1 MLSCQS
7 TQHNLLYLLKD
18 GFSVDNI
25 SNSEIELSIISY
37 GNDKSKIVIS
47 CENKKPLFILV
58 ESLNNDLC
66 KKIEIINENID
77 NYDFVEDVVYELN
90 KFINDDMRKISLH
103 DLNNI
108 VKKLKEDAYLQFSS
122 SKNPKSILSLDASI
136 EMLCDQIVKIHLSNN
151 MLINNNITNIDMFTV
166 TLYNLHIENTT
177 DVYVSVTIKL
187 DITNILTVPPSI
199 SLKSNK
205 KFKYNLLDAIKKMD
219 LFTVKNNT
227 NLWTIKYCLFST
239 LQKIYEIIN
248 ICGCIENDNESND
261 DILTEQIYQLE
272 NILKINNNT
281 IKQNKLLEL
290 FDKDL
295 VNCTSQSQS
304 QSQNKKSY
312 WAQGTGYGTNEDS
325 PTWDINS
332 YIKKRKNEQEDL
344 VVNMIKLTKLLLSR
358 DIPINDIPIND
369 MTNNDMTN
377 NDMTNNDMTN
387 KNIISRLTNIIK
399 NYLLNDAI
407 DITVIEQLKHA
418 LIVNKLFKLK
428 DIAILLI
435 TYLRDNNLECTELSN
450 MFGCNV
456 HTISCERD
464 ENLTPYQKQF
474 NKYRF
479 RYSNVNLNII
489 GSQYITNCISPSP
502 SHITRLQ
509 REFQILKKSIII
521 SENASIF
528 FTVQTD
534 NICKMRFIISGPK
547 NTPYEYGLFIFNMT
561 IPAEFPAKPPIC
573 ILDNT
578 GGVRFNPNL
587 YDSGYVCSSILN
599 TWRGLASESWTPELS
614 SIFQIFMSI
623 QSQILVEQPYFN
635 EPGYERT
642 MNTPNGQK
650 NSDEYNEKIMQYT
663 LNHAI
668 VGLLES
674 SSKGK
679 YPEFHDVIHEYFAY
693 HKNNIINTLNIFEKK
708 LPFSKVSYFKC
719 QKEKFIS
726 ICPVNV

>member
-1 MLSCQS
+1 MLSCQPPQSTQSIQSPQS
-7 TQHNLLYLLKD
+7 TQHNLLYLLK
-18 GFSVDNI
+18 GNISLDNI
-25 SNSEIELSIISY
+25 SNSEIELSIIDYSF
-37 GNDKSKIVIS
+37 NKSKVVIS
-47 CENKKPLFILV
+47 CENNKPLFILV
-58 ESLNNDLC
+58 ESTNNDLC

-77 NYDFVEDVVYELN
+77 NYEFVEDIVYELN
-90 KFINDDMRKISLH
+90 KFINDDMRKISLD
-103 DLNNI
+103 DLDNI
-108 VKKLKEDAYLQFSS
+108 IKKIKENSYLQLSS
-122 SKNPKSILSLDASI
+122 LKNSKSMLSLDASI
-136 EMLCDQIVKIHLSNN
+136 EMLCDQLVKIHSSNN
-151 MLINNNITNIDMFTV
+151 MLVNNNITNIDTFTV
-166 TLYNLHIENTT
+166 TLYNLHNENTK
-177 DVYVSVTIKL
+177 DVYVSVTIKV
-187 DITNILTVPPSI
+187 DITNILTSPPSI

-205 KFKYNLLDAIKKMD
+205 KFKYNLLDAIQKMD

-227 NLWTIKYCLFST
+227 NLWTIKYCLFTT

-248 ICGCIENDNESND
+248 ICGCIENDNDSND
-261 DILTEQIYQLE
+261 SVLLEQICQLE
-272 NILKINNNT
+272 NILKINNDT

-295 VNCTSQSQS
+295 VKDTMQTHP

-312 WAQGTGYGTNEDS
+312 WAKGTGYGTNDDN
-325 PTWDINS
+325 PNWDINS
-332 YIKKRKNEQEDL
+332 YIKRIKNEQEDL
-344 VVNMIKLTKLLLSR
+344 IVNMIKLTKLLSLR
-358 DIPINDIPIND
+358 DIPINNDIIP
-369 MTNNDMTN
+369 
-377 NDMTNNDMTN
+377 
-387 KNIISRLTNIIK
+387 RLTNIIK
-399 NYLLNDAI
+399 NYLLNDEI
-407 DITVIEQLKHA
+407 DITVVEQLKHA
-418 LIVNKLFKLK
+418 LIINKLFKLK

-435 TYLRDNNLECTELSN
+435 TYLKDNNLECIELSN

-456 HTISCERD
+456 HNISSEHD

-479 RYSNVNLNII
+479 RYSNVHLNII
-489 GSQYITNCISPSP
+489 GTQYISNCINPLP

-561 IPAEFPAKPPIC
+561 IPTEFPAKPPIC

-614 SIFQIFMSI
+614 TIFQIFMSI

-635 EPGYERT
+635 EPGYEKT

-650 NSDEYNEKIMQYT
+650 NSIEYNEKIMQYT
-663 LNHAI
+663 LNHAMI
-668 VGLLES
+668 GLLDS
-674 SSKGK
+674 TSKGK

-693 HKNNIINTLNIFEKK
+693 HKHNIINTLNIWEKN
-708 LPFSKVSYFKC
+708 LPFSKLSFFKC

-726 ICPVNV
+726 ICPEIV

>member
-1 MLSCQS
+1 
-7 TQHNLLYLLKD
+7 
-18 GFSVDNI
+18 
-25 SNSEIELSIISY
+25 
-37 GNDKSKIVIS
+37 
-47 CENKKPLFILV
+47 
-58 ESLNNDLC
+58 
-66 KKIEIINENID
+66 
-77 NYDFVEDVVYELN
+77 
-90 KFINDDMRKISLH
+90 
-103 DLNNI
+103 
-108 VKKLKEDAYLQFSS
+108 
-122 SKNPKSILSLDASI
+122 
-136 EMLCDQIVKIHLSNN
+136 
-151 MLINNNITNIDMFTV
+151 
-166 TLYNLHIENTT
+166 
-177 DVYVSVTIKL
+177 
-187 DITNILTVPPSI
+187 
-199 SLKSNK
+199 
-205 KFKYNLLDAIKKMD
+205 MD

-227 NLWTIKYCLFST
+227 NLWTIKYCLFTT

-248 ICGCIENDNESND
+248 ICGCIENDNDSND
-261 DILTEQIYQLE
+261 SVLLEQICQLE
-272 NILKINNNT
+272 NILKINNDT

-295 VNCTSQSQS
+295 VKDTMQTHP

-312 WAQGTGYGTNEDS
+312 WAKGTGYGTNDDN
-325 PTWDINS
+325 PNWDINS
-332 YIKKRKNEQEDL
+332 YIKRIKNEQEDL
-344 VVNMIKLTKLLLSR
+344 IVNMIKLTKLLSLR
-358 DIPINDIPIND
+358 DIPINNDIIP
-369 MTNNDMTN
+369 
-377 NDMTNNDMTN
+377 
-387 KNIISRLTNIIK
+387 RLTNIIK
-399 NYLLNDAI
+399 NYLLNDEI
-407 DITVIEQLKHA
+407 DITVVEQLKHA
-418 LIVNKLFKLK
+418 LIINKLFKLK

-435 TYLRDNNLECTELSN
+435 TYLKDNNLECIELSN

-456 HTISCERD
+456 HNISSEHD

-479 RYSNVNLNII
+479 RYSNVHLNII
-489 GSQYITNCISPSP
+489 GTQYISNCINPLP

-561 IPAEFPAKPPIC
+561 IPTEFPAKPPIC

-614 SIFQIFMSI
+614 TIFQIFMSI

-635 EPGYERT
+635 EPGYEKT

-650 NSDEYNEKIMQYT
+650 NSIEYNEKIMQYT
-663 LNHAI
+663 LNHAMI
-668 VGLLES
+668 GLLDS
-674 SSKGK
+674 TSKGK

-693 HKNNIINTLNIFEKK
+693 HKHNIINTLNIWEKN
-708 LPFSKVSYFKC
+708 LPFSKLSFFKC

-726 ICPVNV
+726 ICPEIV

>member
-1 MLSCQS
+1 MSLQS
-7 TQHNLLYLLKD
+7 GNHNLSSINHNLQYLLKGNINID
-18 GFSVDNI
+18 RVDET
-25 SNSEIELSIISY
+25 EIELLIHSFGI
-37 GNDKSKIVIS
+37 DKSKIVIS
-47 CENKKPLFILV
+47 YENRKPLFILI
-58 ESLNNDLC
+58 ESDNNDLC
-66 KKIEIINENID
+66 KKIESINENID
-77 NYDFVEDVVYELN
+77 NYEFIEDIVYELN
-90 KFINDDMRKISLH
+90 KFINDDIRKISLH
-103 DLNNI
+103 DLSYIINKIKQN
-108 VKKLKEDAYLQFSS
+108 AYLKYSNIEQ
-122 SKNPKSILSLDASI
+122 KNNKSMLTPGASI
-136 EMLCDQIVKIHLSNN
+136 EMLCDQFIKIHSSNN
-151 MLINNNITNIDMFTV
+151 MLINNNISNIDTFTV
-166 TLYNLHIENTT
+166 TLYNLVHK
-177 DVYVSVTIKL
+177 DVYVSITIKL
-187 DITNILTVPPSI
+187 DITNILTIPPSI
-199 SLKSNK
+199 TLKSNK
-205 KFKYNLLDAIKKMD
+205 MFKYNLLDAIEKMD

-227 NLWTIKYCLFST
+227 SLWTVKYCLFST

-248 ICGCIENDNESND
+248 ICGSIEIDNESND
-261 DILTEQIYQLE
+261 NILTEQIYQLE

-295 VNCTSQSQS
+295 VKDTMQS
-304 QSQNKKSY
+304 QSQNKKNY
-312 WAQGTGYGTNEDS
+312 WAKGTGYGTNDDS
-325 PTWDINS
+325 PNWDINS
-332 YIKKRKNEQEDL
+332 YIKKIKNEQEDL
-344 VVNMIKLTKLLLSR
+344 VVNMTKLTKLLLMR
-358 DIPINDIPIND
+358 DINI
-369 MTNNDMTN
+369 NND
-377 NDMTNNDMTN
+377 
-387 KNIISRLTNIIK
+387 IISRLTNIIK
-399 NYLLNDAI
+399 NYLLNDTV
-407 DITVIEQLKHA
+407 DITIVEQLKQA

-428 DIAILLI
+428 DIATLLI
-435 TYLRDNNLECTELSN
+435 TYFRENNIDYTDLSN

-456 HTISCERD
+456 HMKSCEHD
-464 ENLTPYQKQF
+464 EKLTPYQNQF

-489 GSQYITNCISPSP
+489 GSQYISRCISPSP

-547 NTPYEYGLFIFNMT
+547 NTPYENGLFIFNMT

-635 EPGYERT
+635 EPGYEKT

-663 LNHAI
+663 LNYAI

-674 SSKGK
+674 TAKGK
-679 YPEFHDVIHEYFAY
+679 YPEFHDVIYEYFAY
-693 HKNNIINTLNIFEKK
+693 HKYNIINTLNIWQNK
-708 LPFSKVSYFKC
+708 LPYSKVSYFKS
-719 QKEKFIS
+719 QIEKFIS
-726 ICPVNV
+726 LCPEIVNV

>member
-1 MLSCQS
+1 MLSS
-7 TQHNLLYLLKD
+7 QHNLLYLLK
-18 GFSVDNI
+18 GNITLDNI
-25 SNSEIELSIISY
+25 NDSEIELSISSY
-37 GNDKSKIVIS
+37 GLNKSKIVIS
-47 CENKKPLFILV
+47 CENNKPLFILV
-58 ESLNNDLC
+58 ESSNNDLC

-77 NYDFVEDVVYELN
+77 NYEFVEDIVYELN
-90 KFINDDMRKISLH
+90 KFINDDMRKISLY
-103 DLNNI
+103 DLGNI
-108 VKKLKEDAYLQFSS
+108 IKKLKEDAYLQFTS
-122 SKNPKSILSLDASI
+122 SKNSKSMLSIEASI
-136 EMLCDQIVKIHLSNN
+136 EMLCDQLIKIHSSNI
-151 MLINNNITNIDMFTV
+151 MLINNNITNIDTFVV
-166 TLYNLHIENTT
+166 TLPNLHIEDST
-177 DVYVSVTIKL
+177 DVHVSVTIKV
-187 DITNILTVPPSI
+187 DITNILTTPPSI

-205 KFKYNLLDAIKKMD
+205 RFKYNLLDAIEKMD

-227 NLWTIKYCLFST
+227 SLWTVKYCLFST

-248 ICGCIENDNESND
+248 ICGSIENDNESND
-261 DILTEQIYQLE
+261 NVLIEQVCQLE
-272 NILKINNNT
+272 NILKINNDT

-295 VNCTSQSQS
+295 FNYTMHSQS

-312 WAQGTGYGTNEDS
+312 WAKGTGYGTNDDT
-325 PTWDINS
+325 PNWDINS
-332 YIKKRKNEQEDL
+332 YIKKIKNEQEDL
-344 VVNMIKLTKLLLSR
+344 VVNMIKLTKLLSLR
-358 DIPINDIPIND
+358 DIPINNDIIP
-369 MTNNDMTN
+369 
-377 NDMTNNDMTN
+377 
-387 KNIISRLTNIIK
+387 RLTNIIK
-399 NYLLNDAI
+399 NYLLNDTI
-407 DITVIEQLKHA
+407 DITIIEQLKHA

-428 DIAILLI
+428 DIATLLI
-435 TYLRDNNLECTELSN
+435 TYLKDNNLECTELSN

-456 HTISCERD
+456 HNISSEHD

-489 GSQYITNCISPSP
+489 GSQYILNCINPLP

-509 REFQILKKSIII
+509 REFQILKKSVII
-521 SENASIF
+521 SEDASIF

-561 IPAEFPAKPPIC
+561 IPTEFPAKPPIC

-578 GGVRFNPNL
+578 GGIRFNPNL

-614 SIFQIFMSI
+614 TIFQIFMSI

-635 EPGYERT
+635 EPGYEKT

-663 LNHAI
+663 LNHAMI
-668 VGLLES
+668 GLLDS
-674 SSKGK
+674 TSKDK
-679 YPEFHDVIHEYFAY
+679 YPEFSDVIYEYFAY
-693 HKNNIINTLNIFEKK
+693 HKHNIINTLNIWEKK
-708 LPFSKVSYFKC
+708 LPVSKVSYFKFK
-719 QKEKFIS
+719 KEKFIS

>member
-1 MLSCQS
+1 MLSC
-7 TQHNLLYLLKD
+7 QHNLLYLLK
-18 GFSVDNI
+18 GNISLDNI
-25 SNSEIELSIISY
+25 NDSEIELSISSY
-37 GNDKSKIVIS
+37 GLNKSKIVIS
-47 CENKKPLFILV
+47 CENNKPLFILV
-58 ESLNNDLC
+58 ESSNNDLC

-77 NYDFVEDVVYELN
+77 NYEFVEDIVYELN
-90 KFINDDMRKISLH
+90 KFINDDMRKISLY
-103 DLNNI
+103 DLGNI
-108 VKKLKEDAYLQFSS
+108 IKKLKEDAYLQFSS
-122 SKNPKSILSLDASI
+122 SKNSKSMLSIEASI
-136 EMLCDQIVKIHLSNN
+136 EMLCDQLIKIHSSNN
-151 MLINNNITNIDMFTV
+151 MLVNNNITNIDTFVV
-166 TLYNLHIENTT
+166 TLSNLHIEDST
-177 DVYVSVTIKL
+177 DVHVSVTIKV
-187 DITNILTVPPSI
+187 DITNILTTPPSI

-205 KFKYNLLDAIKKMD
+205 RFKYNLLDAIEKMD

-227 NLWTIKYCLFST
+227 SLWTVKYCLFST

-248 ICGCIENDNESND
+248 ICGSIENDNESND
-261 DILTEQIYQLE
+261 NVLIEQIFQLE
-272 NILKINNNT
+272 NILKINNDT

-295 VNCTSQSQS
+295 FNCTLQS

-312 WAQGTGYGTNEDS
+312 WAKGTGYGTNEDTPS
-325 PTWDINS
+325 WDINS
-332 YIKKRKNEQEDL
+332 YIKKIKNEQEDL
-344 VVNMIKLTKLLLSR
+344 IVNMIKLTKLLLLH
-358 DIPINDIPIND
+358 DITINNDIIP
-369 MTNNDMTN
+369 
-377 NDMTNNDMTN
+377 
-387 KNIISRLTNIIK
+387 RLTNIIK
-399 NYLLNDAI
+399 NYLLNDTI
-407 DITVIEQLKHA
+407 DITIIEQLKHA

-428 DIAILLI
+428 DIATLLI
-435 TYLRDNNLECTELSN
+435 TYFKDNNLECTVLSD
-450 MFGCNV
+450 MFGCNM
-456 HTISCERD
+456 HMISCERD

-479 RYSNVNLNII
+479 SYSNVNLNII
-489 GSQYITNCISPSP
+489 GSQYISKCISPSP

-614 SIFQIFMSI
+614 TIFQIFMSI

-635 EPGYERT
+635 EPGYEKSI
-642 MNTPNGQK
+642 NTPNGQK

-668 VGLLES
+668 IGLLKS
-674 SSKGK
+674 TSKDK
-679 YPEFHDVIHEYFAY
+679 YPEFSDVIYEYFAY
-693 HKNNIINTLNIFEKK
+693 HKHNIINTLNIFEKK
-708 LPFSKVSYFKC
+708 LPSSKVSYFKF

>member
-1 MLSCQS
+1 MLSYQHIPNPTQS
-7 TQHNLLYLLKD
+7 TQSTQPTQRIHHNLLYLLK
-18 GFSVDNI
+18 GNVNLDNI

-37 GNDKSKIVIS
+37 GFNKSKIVIS
-47 CENKKPLFILV
+47 YENNKPLFILV
-58 ESLNNDLC
+58 ESTNNDLC

-77 NYDFVEDVVYELN
+77 NYEFVEDIVYELN

-103 DLNNI
+103 DLDI
-108 VKKLKEDAYLQFSS
+108 IIKKIKEDSYLQLSS
-122 SKNPKSILSLDASI
+122 SKNSKSMLSLDASI
-136 EMLCDQIVKIHLSNN
+136 EMLCDQLVKIHSSNN
-151 MLINNNITNIDMFTV
+151 MLVNNNITNIDTFTV
-166 TLYNLHIENTT
+166 TLPNLHIENTK
-177 DVYVSVTIKL
+177 DVYVSVTIKV
-187 DITNILTVPPSI
+187 DITNILTSPPTI

-205 KFKYNLLDAIKKMD
+205 KFKYNLLDAIQKMD

-227 NLWTIKYCLFST
+227 SLWTIKYCLFST

-248 ICGCIENDNESND
+248 ICGCIDNDNESND
-261 DILTEQIYQLE
+261 NILLEQICQLE
-272 NILKINNNT
+272 NILKINNDT

-295 VNCTSQSQS
+295 VKDIMQTQT
-304 QSQNKKSY
+304 QSQNKKNY
-312 WAQGTGYGTNEDS
+312 WAKGTGYGTNDDS
-325 PTWDINS
+325 PNWDINS
-332 YIKKRKNEQEDL
+332 YIKKIKNEQEDL
-344 VVNMIKLTKLLLSR
+344 VINMIKLTKLLSLR
-358 DIPINDIPIND
+358 D
-369 MTNNDMTN
+369 MTINSD
-377 NDMTNNDMTN
+377 
-387 KNIISRLTNIIK
+387 IIPRLTNIIK

-407 DITVIEQLKHA
+407 DITVIEQLKYA
-418 LIVNKLFKLK
+418 LKVNKLFKLK
-428 DIAILLI
+428 DIAILII
-435 TYLRDNNLECTELSN
+435 TYLKDNNLECIELSN

-456 HTISCERD
+456 HNISNEHD

-474 NKYRF
+474 NKYIF

-489 GSQYITNCISPSP
+489 GSHYILKCISPLP

-509 REFQILKKSIII
+509 REFQILKKSVII

-561 IPAEFPAKPPIC
+561 IPTEFPAKPPIC

-614 SIFQIFMSI
+614 TIFQIFMSI

-635 EPGYERT
+635 EPGYEKT

-650 NSDEYNEKIMQYT
+650 NSIEYNEKIMQYT
-663 LNHAI
+663 LNHAMI
-668 VGLLES
+668 GLLDS
-674 SSKGK
+674 ISKGK

-693 HKNNIINTLNIFEKK
+693 HKYNIINTLNIWEKN
-708 LPFSKVSYFKC
+708 LPFSKVSYFKS

-726 ICPVNV
+726 ICPINV